1 MVQGISENTLARM
14 AARFRVLADASRL
27 AILYCL
33 IGNHE
38 MTVGQVV
45 EAAGRNQTN
54 VSKHLKLMAEAG
66 LLARRKEGLKVFYR
80 LEDPLW
86 EQVCRLVS
94 STLPK
99 GTDE

>member
-1 MVQGISENTLARM
+1 
-14 AARFRVLADASRL
+14 
-27 AILYCL
+27 
-33 IGNHE
+33 

-45 EAAGRNQTN
+45 EAAARNQTN

-94 STLPK
+94 SSLRK